1 MTYTD
6 WLPAIL
12 TIAAYV
18 VGSIPFGVVV
28 SRCLG
33 KPDPRTAGSRNIGF
47 TNVLRVGGKAAGL
60 LTLAGDFGKGWL
72 MAGIAMHLT
81 GRPVG
86 LVVGLGVILGHLFS
100 MFLRFRGGKGVAT
113 AFGAVLGLEPALG
126 VALVLVWVAGLMVT
140 GYSSGAAIGSF
151 VLFPVLAAAWTQDSA
166 FVLFAVVV
174 SALILLRHKDNILRL
189 WKGTEPRMRR
199 RSVENGC
206 DR

>member
-1 MTYTD
+1 MTHTD
-6 WLPAIL
+6 WLSTML
-12 TIAAYV
+12 TIGAYA

-33 KPDPRTAGSRNIGF
+33 TPDPRTAGSRNIGF
-47 TNVLRVGGKAAGL
+47 TNVLRVGGKTAGL

-72 MAGIAMHLT
+72 MAWIAMQLT
-81 GRPVG
+81 GRPVALIIG
-86 LVVGLGVILGHLFS
+86 LSVILGHLLS

-126 VALVLVWVAGLMVT
+126 VALVLVWVAGLMLT

-151 VLFPVLAAAWTQDSA
+151 VLFPVLAAAWTRDAA

-174 SALILLRHKDNILRL
+174 SALILLRHKDNIIRL

-199 RSVENGC
+199 RSAEGGC